1 MTKTVLLV
9 SCHCPTLA
17 TVISIS
23 ISRTSVTPVQVK
35 RRVVLRDFS
44 FVHSHLQPTGRSKW
58 PYIWNIFQTCL
69 LASIAAE
76 TTLLEA
82 TIIFS
87 LDLPSHPRQP
97 VWHSKNI
104 NQIEELLFLKPF
116 NGFPLHSK
124 SNSDSSWLTSSYTKL
139 APSICDFIWYY
150 FPPLFFSKHSDLL
163 FVSWW
168 CKIHS
173 WIKTFAFVAPSA
185 WNTLFQTSA
194 WL

>member
-87 LDLPSHPRQP
+87 LDLPSHPPTAASVTFQEHKSDWGAP
-97 VWHSKNI
+97 VLKTLQWLSTALKIKFRLVMANKFLHEVGPVYLWLHLI
-104 NQIEELLFLKPF
+104 LLSSFIFLQALWPSLCF
-116 NGFPLHSK
+116 LMMQ
-124 SNSDSSWLTSSYTKL
+124 NSFLD
-139 APSICDFIWYY
+139 
-150 FPPLFFSKHSDLL
+150 
-163 FVSWW
+163 
-168 CKIHS
+168 
-173 WIKTFAFVAPSA
+173 
-185 WNTLFQTSA
+185 
-194 WL
+194 